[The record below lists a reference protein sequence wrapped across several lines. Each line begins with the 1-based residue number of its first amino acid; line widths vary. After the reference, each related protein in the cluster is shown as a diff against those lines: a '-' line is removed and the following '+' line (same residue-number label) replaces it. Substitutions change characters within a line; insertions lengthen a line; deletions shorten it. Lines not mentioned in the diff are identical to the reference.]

1 VWLALL
7 TLAALAGL
15 FVLERWWMRHRAQE
29 DRFIPEEREQRF
41 DEMSRTRS
49 AEIKALRKTALRK
62 DDRK

>member
-7 TLAALAGL
+7 TLAALVGL
-15 FVLERWWMRHRAQE
+15 FVLERWMRRRARE
-29 DRFIPEEREQRF
+29 DRFIPEEREKQF

-49 AEIKALRKTALRK
+49 AEIKALRKTALGK